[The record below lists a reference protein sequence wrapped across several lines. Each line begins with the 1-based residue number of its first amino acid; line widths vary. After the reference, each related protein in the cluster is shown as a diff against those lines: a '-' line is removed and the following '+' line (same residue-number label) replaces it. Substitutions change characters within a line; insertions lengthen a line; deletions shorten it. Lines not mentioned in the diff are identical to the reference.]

1 MEPRAPS
8 PASMVHDAHEA
19 ARRAQRSTA
28 GLGRRSSDRSVH
40 RMSEVAVSLE
50 QDLVSGEVPVVR
62 SGVDPVADFT
72 AFAQASSPALYRIA
86 YLLCGDEHRAK
97 DLVQLALERTFK
109 AWRKV
114 GDGDP
119 FAYARRVLATAR
131 IDGWRRTRREVLTDD
146 PVTVAR
152 PAARTS
158 HGPASDA
165 GLADRDRLVRALMS
179 LSVKQR
185 RVVVLRYLLD
195 RSEADTAA
203 ELGVSTGTVKST
215 SSRALARLRTLV
227 VLDGE
232 GSRS

>member
-1 MEPRAPS
+1 
-8 PASMVHDAHEA
+8 
-19 ARRAQRSTA
+19 
-28 GLGRRSSDRSVH
+28 
-40 RMSEVAVSLE
+40 MSEVALSSEVQPST
-50 QDLVSGEVPVVR
+50 GEFVVVR

-72 AFAQASSPALYRIA
+72 VFAQANTPALYRIA
-86 YLLCGDEHRAK
+86 YLLCGDQHRAQ

-131 IDGWRRTRREVLTDD
+131 IDTWRRTRREVLTDD
-146 PVTVAR
+146 PASALGGR
-152 PAARTS
+152 SAAGMRS
-158 HGPASDA
+158 APASDA
-165 GLADRDRLVRALMS
+165 ELVERDRLVRALMT

-195 RSEADTAA
+195 RSESDTAA
-203 ELGVSTGTVKST
+203 ELGISTGTVKST
-215 SSRALARLRTLV
+215 ASRALARLRALV
-227 VLDGE
+227 VPDGE